1 MFFRKK
7 KLPVVNQ
14 HELEAP
20 FESLRDSVLAEA
32 LKQNSDGIQLV
43 PGAEGTLVYYR
54 LNGEWQEAAR
64 LPAHLHRRVVRVFRA
79 AGGLPPARWSG
90 FEVGLIGLETASAGY
105 EAYACFMPTRAGIK
119 IQIRIFDAA
128 GAPADLSPMELLQLF

>member
-1 MFFRKK
+1 LFFRKK

-20 FESLRDSVLAEA
+20 FESLRDSIIAEA
-32 LKQNSDGIQLV
+32 LKQNSDGVQLV

-64 LPAHLHRRVVRVFRA
+64 LPAHLHRRVVRGFRSA
-79 AGGLPPARWSG
+79 AALPPARWSG
-90 FEVGLIGLETASAGY
+90 LEIGLIGLETANAGY

-119 IQIRIFDAA
+119 IQIRIFPEES
-128 GAPADLSPMELLQLF
+128 APADLSPVELLQLF